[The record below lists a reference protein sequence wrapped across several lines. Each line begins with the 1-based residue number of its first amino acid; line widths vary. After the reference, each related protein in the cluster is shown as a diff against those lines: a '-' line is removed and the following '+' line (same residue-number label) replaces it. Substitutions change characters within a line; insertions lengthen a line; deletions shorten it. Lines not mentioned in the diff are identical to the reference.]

1 VGTGPGAIVTA
12 SAGAPPLLTL
22 DRVTKRF
29 GGLTAVRE
37 VSLTVAAGDLLG
49 IIGPNG
55 AGKTT
60 LFHVIS
66 GYFRPDEGRVVFDGR
81 DITGQPAHAIS
92 RRGLTRTFQIVKPF
106 GNLSVLDNVMIGALT
121 RVASTRQARAEAA
134 AVIDLCGLGP
144 HAGVRARTLPLALRK
159 RLEVA
164 RALATRPRLLLLDEV
179 MAGLNPTELV
189 AMIDLIRRLHAEG
202 LTLIVI
208 EHIMAAMMR
217 LAQRIVMLH
226 HGEKIAEGTPHEITS
241 DRRVIDAYLGE
252 EFVLADA

>member
-1 VGTGPGAIVTA
+1 M
-12 SAGAPPLLTL
+12 SAVLLAL
-22 DRVTKRF
+22 EQVTKRF

-37 VSLTVAAGDLLG
+37 VSLEVRAGDLLG
-49 IIGPNG
+49 VIGPNG

-66 GYFRPDEGRVVFDGR
+66 GYYAPDEGRVRLDGA
-81 DITGQPAHAIS
+81 DVTGLPAHAICQ
-92 RRGLTRTFQIVKPF
+92 RGLTRTFQIVKPF
-106 GNLSVLDNVMIGALT
+106 GNLSVEDNVMIGALT
-121 RVASTRQARAEAA
+121 PLTSTRQAREEARR
-134 AVIDLCGLGP
+134 VIDICGLGP
-144 HAGVRARTLPLALRK
+144 HASARARALPLGLRK

-179 MAGLNPTELV
+179 MAGLNPTEL
-189 AMIDLIRRLHAEG
+189 ADIIDLIRRLHADG

-226 HGEKIAEGTPHEITS
+226 HGEKIAEGTPREIAA

-252 EFVLADA
+252 EFVLAEA

>member
-1 VGTGPGAIVTA
+1 VSVP
-12 SAGAPPLLTL
+12 APALLTL
-22 DRVTKRF
+22 ERVTKRF
-29 GGLTAVRE
+29 GGLTAVRD
-37 VSLTVAAGDLLG
+37 VSLEVRSGDLLG

-66 GYFRPDEGRVVFDGR
+66 GYYRADEGRVVFDGH
-81 DITGQPAHAIS
+81 DVTAQPAHAIS
-92 RRGLTRTFQIVKPF
+92 RLGLTRTFQIVKPF

-121 RVASTRQARAEAA
+121 RRASTRQARADAER
-134 AVIDLCGLGP
+134 VIDLCGLGP
-144 HAGVRARTLPLALRK
+144 HAAARARALPLALRK

-164 RALATRPRLLLLDEV
+164 RALATQPRLLLLDEV
-179 MAGLNPTELV
+179 MAGLNPTELGG
-189 AMIDLIRRLHAEG
+189 MIDLIRRLHAEG

-226 HGEKIAEGTPHEITS
+226 HGEKIAEGTPREITS

-252 EFVLADA
+252 EFVLAEA

>member
-1 VGTGPGAIVTA
+1 V
-12 SAGAPPLLTL
+12 SAAPPALLTL
-22 DRVTKRF
+22 ERVTKRF

-37 VSLTVAAGDLLG
+37 VSLEVRGGDLLG

-60 LFHVIS
+60 LFHVIA
-66 GYFRPDEGRVVFDGR
+66 GYYAPDEGRVTFDGHEV
-81 DITGQPAHAIS
+81 TGRPAHTIA
-92 RRGLTRTFQIVKPF
+92 RLGLTRTFQLVKPF
-106 GNLSVLDNVMIGALT
+106 GNLSVQDNVMIGALT
-121 RVASTRQARAEAA
+121 RRPTVREARADAER
-134 AVIDLCGLGP
+134 VIDLCGLGP
-144 HAGVRARTLPLALRK
+144 HARAAARALPLALRK

-179 MAGLNPTELV
+179 MAGLNPTELA
-189 AMIDLIRRLHAEG
+189 AMVELVRRLHAEG

-226 HGEKIAEGTPHEITS
+226 HGETIAEGTPREIAA

-252 EFVLADA
+252 EFVLAEA

>member
-1 VGTGPGAIVTA
+1 V
-12 SAGAPPLLTL
+12 SAAAGPPLLAL
-22 DRVTKRF
+22 ERVTKRF

-37 VSLTVAAGDLLG
+37 VSLEVRPGDLLG

-66 GYFRPDEGRVVFDGR
+66 GYYAPEEGRVTLDGR
-81 DITGQPAHAIS
+81 DVTGLPAHAICQ
-92 RRGLTRTFQIVKPF
+92 RGLTRTFQIVKPF

-121 RVASTRQARAEAA
+121 RLASTREARAAA
-134 AVIDLCGLGP
+134 ERVIETCGLGP
-144 HAGVRARTLPLALRK
+144 HAAARARALPLGLRK

-164 RALATRPRLLLLDEV
+164 RALATKPRLLLLDEV
-179 MAGLNPTELV
+179 MAGLNPTEL
-189 AMIDLIRRLHAEG
+189 AGMIDLVRRLHAGG

-226 HGEKIAEGTPHEITS
+226 HGEKIAEGTPREIAA

-252 EFVLADA
+252 EFVLAEA

>member
-1 VGTGPGAIVTA
+1 VDA
-12 SAGAPPLLTL
+12 SARVSATVPGTALLTL
-22 DRVTKRF
+22 EGVTRRF

-37 VSLTVAAGDLLG
+37 VSLQVRTGDLLG

-60 LFHVIS
+60 LFHLIS
-66 GYFRPDEGRVVFDGR
+66 GYYRPDEGRVVFDGQ

-92 RRGLTRTFQIVKPF
+92 RLGLTRTFQIVKPF

-121 RVASTRQARAEAA
+121 RRASTREARADAER
-134 AVIDLCGLGP
+134 VIALCGLGP
-144 HAGVRARTLPLALRK
+144 HATARARALPLALRK

-164 RALATRPRLLLLDEV
+164 RALATQPRLLLLDEV
-179 MAGLNPTELV
+179 MAGLNPTELAGMV
-189 AMIDLIRRLHAEG
+189 DLVRRLHAEG

-226 HGEKIAEGTPHEITS
+226 HGEKIAEGTPQEITS

>member
-1 VGTGPGAIVTA
+1 M
-12 SAGAPPLLTL
+12 SAAAGPPLLAL
-22 DRVTKRF
+22 ERVTQRF

-37 VSLTVAAGDLLG
+37 VSLEVRPGDLLG

-66 GYFRPDEGRVVFDGR
+66 GYYAPEEGRVTLDGR
-81 DITGQPAHAIS
+81 DVTGLPAHAICQ
-92 RRGLTRTFQIVKPF
+92 RGLTRTFQIVKPF

-121 RVASTRQARAEAA
+121 RLASTREARAAA
-134 AVIDLCGLGP
+134 ERVIETCGLGP
-144 HAGVRARTLPLALRK
+144 HAAARARALPLGLRK

-164 RALATRPRLLLLDEV
+164 RALATKPRLLLLDEV
-179 MAGLNPTELV
+179 MAGLNPTEL
-189 AMIDLIRRLHAEG
+189 AGMIDLVRRLHAGG

-226 HGEKIAEGTPHEITS
+226 HGEKIAEGTPREIAA

-252 EFVLADA
+252 EFVLAEA